1 MKLVTYSFA
10 AYIRVNGDFR
20 QNACNSV
27 ESFAETVPSKGSE
40 IALSLN
46 DMNKFDSPK
55 RANLRDVAKAAG
67 VSVATVSRVM
77 NMPEQVAETTR
88 LRVQQ
93 VIEDLRFRPSAAARA
108 INSGRTRIVGA
119 LTPTMDNAIFARFLD
134 GLEGQLAAADLSL
147 VVSTT
152 DDDPVVELRKA
163 KELLNIGAE
172 GLVVSGVTHS
182 PEFMSLIERER
193 LPIVAI
199 SYAETGFSFPTV
211 GYDNAEAVTMA
222 LAHLFELGHRDIA
235 VIHGLTLNNDRT
247 RARLNAIRETVLPV
261 RLHFFEEPIDVEG
274 GCRAVSRIVGEHPEC
289 TGYLCFSDV
298 LAMGALFEAQR
309 QGLNVP
315 GDVSIMGMEGLP
327 LTEHL
332 SPSLTTIDLSV
343 YEMGVGTAA
352 ALAQWVNNRQ
362 RPENQRMPIRL
373 IKRESTAAAPRKG
386 T

>member
-1 MKLVTYSFA
+1 M
-10 AYIRVNGDFR
+10 N
-20 QNACNSV
+20 NA
-27 ESFAETVPSKGSE
+27 EPS
-40 IALSLN
+40 
-46 DMNKFDSPK
+46 K

-77 NMPEQVAETTR
+77 NTPQQVAETTR
-88 LRVQQ
+88 ERVQQ

-134 GLEGQLAAADLSL
+134 GLEGKLAAADLSL
-147 VVSTT
+147 VVSAT
-152 DDDPVVELRKA
+152 DDDPIVELRKA

-182 PEFMSLIERER
+182 PEFLSLIERER

-199 SYAETGFSFPTV
+199 SYAQPGFTFPTV

-222 LAHLFELGHRDIA
+222 LSHLFDLGHRDIA
-235 VIHGLTLNNDRT
+235 IIHGLTLNNDRT
-247 RARLNAIRETVLPV
+247 RARLEAIAETALPV
-261 RLHFFEEPIDVEG
+261 RLSYFEEPIDVEG
-274 GCRAVSRIVGEHPEC
+274 GCRAVQRVRQSHPEC

-309 QGLNVP
+309 QGLSIP
-315 GDVSIMGMEGLP
+315 RDVSIMGMEGLP

-343 YEMGVGTAA
+343 YEMGVGTAE
-352 ALAQWVNNRQ
+352 ALARWVNEGV
-362 RPENQRMPIRL
+362 RPADHRLPARL
-373 IKRESTAAAPRKG
+373 IKRGSTDRARVQP
-386 T
+386 

>member
-1 MKLVTYSFA
+1 
-10 AYIRVNGDFR
+10 
-20 QNACNSV
+20 
-27 ESFAETVPSKGSE
+27 
-40 IALSLN
+40 
-46 DMNKFDSPK
+46 MNKVDPPK
-55 RANLRDVAKAAG
+55 RANLRDVARAAG

-77 NMPEQVAETTR
+77 NTPAQVAETTR
-88 LRVQQ
+88 DRVQK

-134 GLEGQLAAADLSL
+134 GLEGKLAAVDLSL

-152 DDDPVVELRKA
+152 HDDPMVELRKA

-182 PEFMSLIERER
+182 PEFLSLIERER

-199 SYAETGFSFPTV
+199 SYAKPGFTFPTV
-211 GYDNAEAVTMA
+211 GYNNAEAVTMA
-222 LAHLFELGHRDIA
+222 LSHLFDLGHRDIA

-247 RARLNAIRETVLPV
+247 RARLKAIAETALPV
-261 RLHFFEEPIDVEG
+261 RLSYFEEPIDVEG
-274 GCRAVSRIVGEHPEC
+274 GCRAVRRVRESNPEC

-309 QGLNVP
+309 QGLRIP
-315 GDVSIMGMEGLP
+315 DDVSIMGMEGLP

-343 YEMGVGTAA
+343 YEMGVGTAE
-352 ALAQWVNNRQ
+352 ALAQWVNGRQ
-362 RPENQRMPIRL
+362 RPHDRVLPARL
-373 IKRESTAAAPRKG
+373 IKRGSTAHVRSQI
-386 T
+386 

>member
-1 MKLVTYSFA
+1 
-10 AYIRVNGDFR
+10 
-20 QNACNSV
+20 
-27 ESFAETVPSKGSE
+27 
-40 IALSLN
+40 
-46 DMNKFDSPK
+46 MNKVDPPK
-55 RANLRDVAKAAG
+55 RANLRDVARAAG

-77 NMPEQVAETTR
+77 NTPAQVAETTR
-88 LRVQQ
+88 DRVQK

-134 GLEGQLAAADLSL
+134 GLEGKLAAVDLSL

-152 DDDPVVELRKA
+152 HDDPMVELRKA

-182 PEFMSLIERER
+182 PEFLSLIERER

-199 SYAETGFSFPTV
+199 SYAKPGFTFPTV
-211 GYDNAEAVTMA
+211 GYNNAEAVTMA
-222 LAHLFELGHRDIA
+222 LSHLFDLGHRDIA

-247 RARLNAIRETVLPV
+247 RARLKAIAETALPV
-261 RLHFFEEPIDVEG
+261 RLSYFEEPIDVEG
-274 GCRAVSRIVGEHPEC
+274 GCRAVRRVRESNPEC

-309 QGLNVP
+309 QGLRIP
-315 GDVSIMGMEGLP
+315 DDVSIMGMEGLP

-343 YEMGVGTAA
+343 YEMGVGTAE
-352 ALAQWVNNRQ
+352 ALAQWVNGRQ
-362 RPENQRMPIRL
+362 RPHDRVLPARL
-373 IKRESTAAAPRKG
+373 IKRGSTARVRSQI
-386 T
+386 